1 MARRGP
7 AVYTIP
13 PGIAFLDAIAARVL
27 EEAEGDP
34 MALAHTHI
42 LVPTRRAVRAL
53 GEAFLR
59 AGEGRPM
66 VLPRV
71 SPLGDVEEEALALSA
86 GETLRFAGA
95 LDLPPAIPE
104 LRRRLLLA
112 RLVLGLARATG
123 GGPDS
128 IEHATLLAGEL
139 SRLLDQVQ
147 TERLDFAALA
157 GLVPEALA
165 EHWRITLDFLRIV
178 TESWPA
184 VLAEEGGIDPAERR
198 NRLLEAQA
206 AAWAE
211 APPDGPVI
219 AAGSTGS
226 IPATADLLAVVA
238 RLPEG
243 RVVLPGLDRHTDD
256 ESWDLLTAEPTHPQH
271 GLARLLER
279 FGVRRHE
286 VADWPAPKPAAAAE
300 MRAHFVAEAMRPAA
314 TSEAWRDID
323 NLSSD
328 ATRGLRRIDCPT
340 PREEA
345 GIIALLLRE
354 ALEVQGRTAALVTPD
369 RGLARR
375 VAGELKRWDIDIDD
389 SAGEPLATT
398 PVGAFLRLTAEMVA
412 ARAAPVPLLAALKHP
427 LAAGGED
434 PSAFRARVR
443 ALERAVLRGPRPSSD
458 FGGLATALA
467 AAADDDRHD
476 GIQIWV
482 EELGEMVAAFAA
494 LVTKPD
500 AVFGEL
506 LATHVAYAE
515 ALAASDC
522 ESGPNRL
529 WAGEAGEAAAG
540 FIADL
545 AQSARDLPPMA
556 GREYPGLLDALMA
569 GIVVRPRW
577 GRHPRLH
584 IWGPLEARLL
594 HAGLV
599 VIGGLNEGAWPPEP
613 VADPWMSRPMRAE
626 FGLAPPERRI
636 GLSAHD
642 FAQAMGA
649 EEVVLTR
656 AERVE
661 GAPSVPSR
669 WLLRL
674 DTVLKGADL
683 ALADDSG
690 AWAAWRDALDAPIAV
705 APVSAPAPRPPVAA
719 RPRRLS
725 VTRIGI
731 WMRDPYAIY
740 ARHVLKLTPLDPL
753 DADPGAA
760 ERGTFIHQALERF
773 LAECPGAPP
782 GDAFERLLAHGRAA
796 FGAALARPGVGA
808 FWWPRFERIARWFVA
823 EQTRAAGEGRALA
836 SEAIGRLE
844 IAAPGGPFVLTARAD
859 RIDRRADGAL
869 AIIDYKTGTVPGPGL
884 VESGLEPQLP
894 LEAAIAAAGGFEGV
908 PVGTVAALEYWRLTG
923 AEPPGERKPLRGD
936 PGTLAE
942 DALAGLSAL
951 VAVFDDPST
960 PYRPQPDPARAPRF
974 DDYEHLA
981 RVREWS
987 VGAGEDGA

>member
-1 MARRGP
+1 MTRRGP

-13 PGIAFLDAIAARVL
+13 PGTAFLDAIAARVL
-27 EEAEGDP
+27 HEAGGDP
-34 MALAHTHI
+34 LAPARTRI

-59 AGEGRPM
+59 ATEGRSM
-66 VLPRV
+66 VLPRI
-71 SPLGDVEEEALALSA
+71 SPLGDVEEEALAFGA
-86 GETLRFAGA
+86 GEAPPFAGA

-128 IEHATLLAGEL
+128 IEHATLLAAEL
-139 SRLLDQVQ
+139 GRLLDQAQ

-165 EHWRITLDFLRIV
+165 EHWRVTLDFLRIV

-184 VLAEEGGIDPAERR
+184 VLAEEGGIDPAARR

-206 AAWAE
+206 AAWAA

-226 IPATADLLAVVA
+226 IPATADLLTVVA
-238 RLPEG
+238 SLPEG

-256 ESWDLLTAEPTHPQH
+256 ESWGLLTAEPTHPQH

-279 FGVRRHE
+279 IGVRRDQ
-286 VADWPAPKPAAAAE
+286 VADWPAPKPSATAE
-300 MRAHFVAEAMRPAA
+300 MRARFVAEAMRPAA
-314 TSEAWRDID
+314 TSEAWRDVD
-323 NLSSD
+323 GLSSD
-328 ATRGLRRIDCPT
+328 AVRGLRRIDCPT

-354 ALEVQGRTAALVTPD
+354 TLEVPGRTAALVTPD

-375 VAGELKRWDIDIDD
+375 VAGELSRWDIGIDD
-389 SAGEPLATT
+389 SAGTPLATA
-398 PVGAFLRLTAEMVA
+398 PVGAFLRLTAEMIA
-412 ARAAPVPLLAALKHP
+412 ARAAPVPLLAAFKHP

-434 PSAFRARVR
+434 PAAFRARVR
-443 ALERAVLRGPRPSSD
+443 ALERAVLRGPRPAPG
-458 FGGLATALA
+458 FGGLATALEG
-467 AAADDDRHD
+467 AADDDRHD
-476 GIQIWV
+476 ALKSWV
-482 EELGEMVAAFAA
+482 AGMGRMAAPFAA
-494 LVTKPD
+494 LAAGP
-500 AVFGEL
+500 AAAFGAL
-506 LATHVAYAE
+506 LAAHVAYAE
-515 ALAASDC
+515 ALAAADG
-522 ESGPNRL
+522 ESGPDRL

-540 FIADL
+540 LVADL
-545 AQSARDLPPMA
+545 GQSARDLPPMP

-569 GIVVRPRW
+569 GLVVRPRW

-594 HAGLV
+594 HADRV

-613 VADPWMSRPMRAE
+613 AADPWMSRPMRAE

-642 FAQAMGA
+642 FTQAMGA

-674 DTVLKGADL
+674 DTVLKGAGL

-690 AWAAWRDALDAPIAV
+690 DWAAWRDALDAPAAV
-705 APVSAPAPRPPVAA
+705 APVPAPAPRPPVAA

-740 ARHVLKLTPLDPL
+740 ARHVLGLVPLDPL

-760 ERGTFIHQALERF
+760 ERGTFIHRALERF

-782 GDAFERLLAHGRAA
+782 ADALGRLLAHGRDA

-823 EQTRAAGEGRALA
+823 EQARAAKEGRTLA
-836 SEAIGRLE
+836 AEAGGRIE
-844 IAAPGGPFVLTARAD
+844 ITAPGGPFVLTARAD
-859 RIDRRADGAL
+859 RIDRLAAGAL
-869 AIIDYKTGTVPGPGL
+869 AIIDYKTGAVPGPGL

-908 PVGTVAALEYWRLTG
+908 PAAAVAALEYWRLTG
-923 AEPPGERKPLRGD
+923 AEPPGERKALRGD
-936 PGTLAE
+936 PAALAA

-951 VAVFDDPST
+951 VAAFDDPST
-960 PYRPQPDPARAPRF
+960 PYRPRPDPARALRF

-987 VGAGEDGA
+987 AGPGEDGA